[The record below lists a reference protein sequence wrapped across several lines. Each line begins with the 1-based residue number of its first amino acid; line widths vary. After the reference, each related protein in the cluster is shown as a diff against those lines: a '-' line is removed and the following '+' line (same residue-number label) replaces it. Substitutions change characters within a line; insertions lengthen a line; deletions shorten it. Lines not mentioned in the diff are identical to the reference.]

1 MSERILRIDHIGIA
15 VSDLDAAIQLYR
27 SLFGGG
33 PDSTEEVADQKVRT
47 AFFSAGESSVELLQP
62 TDDDSPISKFLAR
75 RGDGIHHICLA
86 VTDLERA
93 LDELRQRGMRL
104 IDALPRT
111 GAHGK
116 RVAFVH
122 PKSTGGVLIELSEAP
137 RGAPCPPRRA
147 PHDGP
152 STPSS

>member
-1 MSERILRIDHIGIA
+1 MSERILGIDHIGIA
-15 VSDLDAAIQLYR
+15 VSDLDAAIRLYR
-27 SLFGGG
+27 SLFGSG

-47 AFFSAGESSVELLQP
+47 AFFSAGESNIELLEP
-62 TDDDSPISKFLAR
+62 TGDDSPISKFLAR

-86 VTDLERA
+86 VADLERF
-93 LDELRQRGMRL
+93 LDELRQSGVRL
-104 IDALPRT
+104 IDSVPRT

-137 RGAPCPPRRA
+137 RGEPCPPRRA

-152 STPSS
+152 ASPSS